1 MNKINYLFSGTLV
14 NNGSAIAVVIN
25 TGMFTEIGRIQ
36 SEVTEAQED
45 KEEDSPLKKK
55 INEFGDQLAK
65 YITYM

>member
-1 MNKINYLFSGTLV
+1 LFSGTLV
-14 NNGSAIAVVIN
+14 NNGSAIAVVTN
-25 TGMFTEIGRIQ
+25 TGMFTEIGKIQ
-36 SEVTEAQED
+36 NEVTEAQED